1 MKLRVLFK
9 VVEAYLGP
17 YQKSMMKIFY
27 EKGFFLREGLLKAF
41 NSQLFFLKALWQPF
55 YKPL

>member
-1 MKLRVLFK
+1 MYHLYMKLRVLFK

-17 YQKSMMKIFY
+17 YQKSMMKFFY

-41 NSQLFFLKALWQPF
+41 NSQLFFLKAP
-55 YKPL
+55 